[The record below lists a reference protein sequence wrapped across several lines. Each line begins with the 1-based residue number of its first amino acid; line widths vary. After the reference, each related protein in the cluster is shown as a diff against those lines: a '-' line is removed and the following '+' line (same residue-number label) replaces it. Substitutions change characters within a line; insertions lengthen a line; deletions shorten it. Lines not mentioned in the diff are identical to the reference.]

1 MEKRNRGLT
10 GRVALRRVT
19 RFVLLTCIFSLVIGL
34 MAFAEAFVL
43 WLTGSDFANK
53 SMPKTIAIGDLS
65 VSANGEWG
73 VSRISIAGKAKQGM
87 VYDLVVHNLRGQN
100 AIRLHVSSYCPRCVA
115 VSPTS
120 DDVAIACWDG
130 SIHVW
135 RGSPDREARL
145 SAIDERL
152 RPLDRVSDCPMCL
165 AFSPDGRLLAATGMR
180 FTYVW
185 RWPGGELLQK
195 QAHDGDLGFLSFSG
209 DSRRILSPGPKG
221 EACFWEAYTG
231 QTVKTISPGD
241 GYVVDA
247 AVSPDA
253 RLAAFADSMGKVWVH
268 SLVNDEEL
276 WCQFTWGRSI
286 AFSPDGRFLAT
297 TCHTL
302 GDGGY
307 WRLNVYDATS
317 GQRMCQL
324 PGHDAPSPLL
334 TFASDG
340 LLYSSDERGVIRAW
354 NIEQQRE
361 QWCFSTLKWASKGRF
376 FHECPEPLDPCRHRL
391 PPNNR
396 IRRTAGDPSSW
407 RN

>member
-1 MEKRNRGLT
+1 MKEPNRGLT
-10 GRVALRRVT
+10 GRVVLRRVT
-19 RFVLLTCIFSLVIGL
+19 RFVLLSCIFLLAIDI
-34 MAFAEAFVL
+34 MAFAEALVL
-43 WLTGSDFANK
+43 WLGGSDIADK
-53 SMPKTIAIGDLS
+53 SFLKKISIGDFS
-65 VSANGEWG
+65 ISANGEWG
-73 VSRISIAGKAKQGM
+73 VSRVSIAGKAKQGV

-100 AIRLHVSSYCPRCVA
+100 AIRLHVSSYRPRCVA

-130 SIHVW
+130 SIRVW
-135 RGSPDREARL
+135 SGSPDRETRL
-145 SAIDERL
+145 SVSDERL
-152 RPLDRVSDCPMCL
+152 RPLDRVSDCPTCL

-195 QAHDGDLGFLSFSG
+195 QTHDGDARGFLSFSG

-221 EACFWEAYTG
+221 EACFWDAYTG
-231 QTVKTISPGD
+231 QTITTISPGD
-241 GYVVDA
+241 GYLVDA

-253 RLAAFADSMGKVWVH
+253 RLIAFADSIGKVRVH
-268 SLVNDEEL
+268 SLVNDKEL
-276 WCQFTWGRSI
+276 WCQFTSGRSI

-297 TCHTL
+297 PCHTF

-324 PGHDAPSPLL
+324 PGHDAPFPRLA
-334 TFASDG
+334 FASDG

-354 NIEQQRE
+354 SVERQCE
-361 QWCFSTLKWASKGRF
+361 QWSFSTLNWAS
-376 FHECPEPLDPCRHRL
+376 
-391 PPNNR
+391 NN
-396 IRRTAGDPSSW
+396 SSF
-407 RN
+407 REASVGG